1 MDFFS
6 KIALLFALCLITSAE
21 ASIFLQHLIL
31 FLTTPKLPQFLDLM
45 AWSLL
50 GVLAPII
57 MGPLRVVTY
66 IFWNMSI
73 SNTTKGVV
81 IGSGTYDVTFDASNA
96 VKAYWFLNSGVT
108 NFN

>member
-1 MDFFS
+1 
-6 KIALLFALCLITSAE
+6 
-21 ASIFLQHLIL
+21 
-31 FLTTPKLPQFLDLM
+31 
-45 AWSLL
+45 
-50 GVLAPII
+50 
-57 MGPLRVVTY
+57 MGPLRVITY